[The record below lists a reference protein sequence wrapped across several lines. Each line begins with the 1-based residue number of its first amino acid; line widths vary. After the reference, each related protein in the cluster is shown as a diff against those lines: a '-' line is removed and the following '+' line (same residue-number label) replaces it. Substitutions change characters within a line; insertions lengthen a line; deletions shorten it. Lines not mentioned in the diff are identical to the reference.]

1 MDTKKEDTDVKSAPE
16 APARPA
22 PGEPGPGPSAVP
34 SEPLHGPV
42 DVAEDSLDGLQS
54 AFRALSVEEV
64 VTQPVKRKR
73 EREKDAGDEADEGE
87 DQGQDL
93 TNDPTFEC
101 APSASGLHASPS
113 PITTTLPIPDPAAAT
128 STPITNPPMAEGKG
142 FTGMPAYPA
151 YGLGPPTTAF
161 PEATTASE
169 PVASSSAP
177 RWYAADYHHPLPA
190 TGTYVD
196 VPGYAPWY
204 ATLSGLR
211 RGPESLGGRSRGSGR
226 SSNRSLTRS
235 EINEVLRGATSK
247 IVGDLTQ
254 EIREKLE
261 PLMIPPQ
268 ASPTT
273 VGVSPHRVQANHL
286 AAGLTNTLGSLRSR
300 PMPTPAA
307 IPRSPFVPRTAHPPY
322 SHVMNSTRAE
332 LDRLGLT
339 PLRAMVDV
347 EPYGS
352 SDLGGDP
359 SDDEPTS
366 MTSASPSED
375 DDPEDPQN
383 PRGKKKKKKK
393 KTRRPEGRRSQEA
406 KAIANSKIVVNL
418 PEFRGKDL
426 SEFAEIFGRF
436 LRLTGQTH
444 TSGRVK
450 CDVLLQCC
458 KTKYLEKQV
467 RQIVTN
473 SATFAD
479 VLVALD
485 RQYPT
490 YKTDLSVR
498 AEIQNLPVLPNN
510 PKPGRVSELLADLDP
525 WAGRLTPG
533 SYSSDDLLFWLVA
546 KLPLELWDECRSTA
560 ERKARSL
567 RYEDLCVLLLE
578 LALEKESDQ
587 HLNNY
592 RPGGG
597 GSGGHGKGYQGSRPR
612 QGTNPKHALARIM
625 ENVKELFWCDAR
637 EEQGHLQ
644 HALDCE
650 QQDCFVVQGK
660 QQEKNTGAKAKLPD
674 HYRCTITCAFCGKRK
689 HYEDECYPKQRLSSK
704 LKGEDP
710 GKGSGKGGGKGK
722 GNDSGK
728 DKSKGRGQGQDKSQG
743 GRGGGANRQPDK
755 DNKNKDKN
763 GGNPNPNPGGNSEPS
778 GGQSGPTTRSQTQA
792 QQEQGAKRE
801 HEGGD
806 DGNAKKR
813 SRFMRMARKLR
824 NKGFELTCPAEF

>member
-1 MDTKKEDTDVKSAPE
+1 MDTKKEDTDVKTAPE
-16 APARPA
+16 APAMPA

-34 SEPLHGPV
+34 SVPLHGPM
-42 DVAEDSLDGLQS
+42 DVAEDSLEGLQS
-54 AFRALSVEEV
+54 AFRGLSVEEV
-64 VTQPVKRKR
+64 DTNPVKRRR
-73 EREKDAGDEADEGE
+73 ESEKDAGESKTDEGV
-87 DQGQDL
+87 DHGQDP
-93 TNDPTFEC
+93 TSKSTFEG
-101 APSASGLHASPS
+101 APSASGLQASPS
-113 PITTTLPIPDPAAAT
+113 PTTTTLPTPDPAAAT
-128 STPITNPPMAEGKG
+128 STPITTG
-142 FTGMPAYPA
+142 FTGMPTYT
-151 YGLGPPTTAF
+151 TTAF
-161 PEATTASE
+161 QEATTTSE

-196 VPGYAPWY
+196 VPGYA
-204 ATLSGLR
+204 TLSGLR
-211 RGPESLGGRSRGSGR
+211 KGPESCGSRSRGSGR

-254 EIREKLE
+254 EIRAKLE
-261 PLMIPPQ
+261 PLMPPQ
-268 ASPTT
+268 ASPST
-273 VGVSPHRVQANHL
+273 VGMSPHRVQANHL
-286 AAGLTNTLGSLRSR
+286 VAGLTNILGSLRSR

-307 IPRSPFVPRTAHPPY
+307 IPRSPFVPRTAQPPY
-322 SHVMNSTRAE
+322 SHVGNSSRAE

-339 PLRAMVDV
+339 ALRAMVDV

-359 SDDEPTS
+359 SDDGPTS

-375 DDPEDPQN
+375 DDPDDPEDPSG
-383 PRGKKKKKKK
+383 RKGKKKR
-393 KTRRPEGRRSQEA
+393 KTRRPEGRRPQEA
-406 KAIANSKIVVNL
+406 KAIATSKIVVNL
-418 PEFRGKDL
+418 PEFTGKDL
-426 SEFAEIFGRF
+426 SEFAENFGRF

-444 TSGRVK
+444 ASGRVK
-450 CDVLLQCC
+450 CDLLLQCC

-467 RQIVTN
+467 KQIVTK
-473 SATFAD
+473 STTFAD
-479 VLVALD
+479 VLVALE

-490 YKTDLSVR
+490 YETDLSIR
-498 AEIQNLPVLPNN
+498 AEIQNLAVLPNN
-510 PKPGRVSELLADLDP
+510 PKPGRVSELLADLDH

-546 KLPLELWDECRSTA
+546 KLPRELWDECRSTA
-560 ERKARSL
+560 ERKARAL
-567 RYEDLCVLLLE
+567 QYEDLCILLLE

-587 HLNNY
+587 HLNSY

-597 GSGGHGKGYQGSRPR
+597 GSGGQGKGYHGPRPG
-612 QGTNPKHALARIM
+612 QGTTPKHARLM

-637 EEQGHLQ
+637 DEQGLLQ
-644 HALDCE
+644 HAHDCE
-650 QQDCFVVQGK
+650 QHDCFVVQGK
-660 QQEKNTGAKAKLPD
+660 KQETNTGSKPTMPD

-689 HYEDECYPKQRLSSK
+689 HYEDECYHKKRLSAK

-710 GKGSGKGGGKGK
+710 GKGSSQGGGKGK
-722 GNDSGK
+722 GNESGK
-728 DKSKGRGQGQDKSQG
+728 GKSKGRGKGQDKSQG

-755 DNKNKDKN
+755 DYKNPDKN
-763 GGNPNPNPGGNSEPS
+763 GSNPNPNPGGNSEPS

-792 QQEQGAKRE
+792 QREQGAKRE
-801 HEGGD
+801 HEGGE

-824 NKGFELTCPAEF
+824 NKGFEVTCPAEF